1 MILNYRVYQ
10 RKGVRAISYI
20 ARITGAHPDY
30 ILARA
35 FVESYRRNNSRW
47 ESIVCCI
54 DADGIYEVVIKRYAQ
69 DGGYLSRERKWIVVV
84 CGKAYVYDDADM
96 NAQYVLYCAWLLSPR
111 CA

>member
-1 MILNYRVYQ
+1 MYQ
-10 RKGVRAISYI
+10 RKSVRAISYI

-30 ILARA
+30 ILARS

-47 ESIVCCI
+47 ESIVCCV
-54 DADGIYEVVIKRYAQ
+54 DTDGIYEVVIKRYAQ
-69 DGGYLSRERKWIVVV
+69 DGGYLSREREWVVV
-84 CGKAYVYDDADM
+84 ANRQAFVYEDTDM